1 MYMRAVIYRI
11 VYVGIVSVGIL
22 LSAAF
27 RHSTV
32 QAAPVASAAARST
45 ASAAPRIVT
54 LPTVEVRA
62 ASVREPTTTAK
73 ASSASIVIQVQGDH
87 ANDSHAVATPT
98 FRLDMPYYSL
108 GRVLPRVGKE

>member
-32 QAAPVASAAARST
+32 EAAPVASATAHST
-45 ASAAPRIVT
+45 ASAVPPIVT

-62 ASVREPTTTAK
+62 AAVREPTTSVK
-73 ASSASIVIQVQGDH
+73 ASSASVPVQVQDDH
-87 ANDSHAVATPT
+87 ANDSHTGAAPT

>member
-1 MYMRAVIYRI
+1 MYMRAVIFRI

-45 ASAAPRIVT
+45 AAAAPRIVT

-62 ASVREPTTTAK
+62 VSVREPTPPAK
-73 ASSASIVIQVQGDH
+73 ASASIVIQVQNDR
-87 ANDSHAVATPT
+87 ANDFHAGAAPT

>member
-11 VYVGIVSVGIL
+11 VYVGIASAGIL

-27 RHSTV
+27 RQSTV
-32 QAAPVASAAARST
+32 QAAPVAAAAARAT
-45 ASAAPRIVT
+45 APAPRIVI

-62 ASVREPTTTAK
+62 AAVRAPTTK
-73 ASSASIVIQVQGDH
+73 ARESSPSVAVQVQVDR
-87 ANDSHAVATPT
+87 ANDPHAGAAPT

>member
-32 QAAPVASAAARST
+32 QAAPVASAAARSI
-45 ASAAPRIVT
+45 AATTPRIVT

-62 ASVREPTTTAK
+62 VSVREPAK
-73 ASSASIVIQVQGDH
+73 ASSTSIIIQVQDDH
-87 ANDSHAVATPT
+87 TNDSHAGAAPT

-108 GRVLPRVGKE
+108 GKVLPRVGKE

>member
-32 QAAPVASAAARST
+32 QAAPVASAATRSI
-45 ASAAPRIVT
+45 AATTPRIVT

-62 ASVREPTTTAK
+62 VSVRRTCQGLVGEHHRSGSRRPCRTTPTPAL
-73 ASSASIVIQVQGDH
+73 A
-87 ANDSHAVATPT
+87 PT

-108 GRVLPRVGKE
+108 GKVLPRVGKE

>member
-32 QAAPVASAAARST
+32 QAAPVASDAARS
-45 ASAAPRIVT
+45 AAAVAPRIVT

-62 ASVREPTTTAK
+62 VAVREPTPAAK
-73 ASSASIVIQVQGDH
+73 ASSAGIVIQVQDDH
-87 ANDSHAVATPT
+87 ANDLHAGAAPT
-98 FRLDMPYYSL
+98 FRLDMPFYSL